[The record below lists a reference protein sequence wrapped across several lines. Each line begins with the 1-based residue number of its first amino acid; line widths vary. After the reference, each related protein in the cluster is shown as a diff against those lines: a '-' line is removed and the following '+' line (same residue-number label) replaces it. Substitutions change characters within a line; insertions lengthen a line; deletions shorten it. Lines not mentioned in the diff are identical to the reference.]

1 LGIESIFGLFRE
13 KPCGEQLVNNQLV
26 VVHYCSTWLPLTQT
40 WIYTQVSQLQR
51 LGINTHVACKK
62 MENKSDFNIDKLHS
76 RSSES
81 LFRKLRRI
89 GLEALRMRDDSPF
102 LMKVAGSVEADIVHS
117 HFGDVGW
124 ENLGALRA
132 VKAHHVVTFYGY
144 DVNMLPVQNAQ
155 WIDRYGEMFSQ
166 ADMFLCEGS
175 HMARCIVGLGCPA
188 HKVLVHH
195 LGVDISKLKFSPRQ
209 WRSGETLRILI
220 AASFRE
226 KKGIPIAI
234 QALGIIARDIPVE
247 LTIIGDAGPSP
258 DEQKEKES
266 IMEALSSTG
275 LMSCTRLLGY
285 QPHNAM
291 LSEALK
297 HHILLQPS
305 ITAGDG
311 DTEGGAPVSIIEML
325 ATGMPVVATT
335 HCDIPEVV
343 GPAFAHFL
351 APERDVEQLA
361 GRIRLLL
368 SDPDS
373 WTALLKA
380 GRDHI
385 EREYN
390 LETQVNRLVKI
401 YEGINKVKHVN
412 AKS

>member
-1 LGIESIFGLFRE
+1 M
-13 KPCGEQLVNNQLV
+13 NNELV

-51 LGINTHVACKK
+51 LGINTHVACKNV
-62 MENKSDFNIDKLHS
+62 ENKSDFNINNLHS

-81 LFRKLRRI
+81 LFRKLKKI
-89 GLEALRMRDDSPF
+89 GLKALRMRDYSPF
-102 LMKVAGSVEADIVHS
+102 LTEVAGIVEADIVHS

-124 ENLGALRA
+124 ENLGALRT

-144 DVNMLPVQNAQ
+144 DVNMLPMQNAQ
-155 WIDRYGEMFSQ
+155 WIERYGELFSQ

-175 HMARCIVGLGCPA
+175 HMARCIVGLGCPD

-195 LGVDISKLKFSPRQ
+195 LGVDVSKLKYSPRQ
-209 WRSGETLRILI
+209 WRKGETLRVLI

-234 QALGIIARDIPVE
+234 QALGIIARDIPLE

-258 DEQKEKES
+258 DEQKEKKN
-266 IMEALSSTG
+266 IMEALRNTG
-275 LMSCTRLLGY
+275 LISCTRLLGFR
-285 QPHNAM
+285 PHDVM
-291 LSEALK
+291 LKESLT
-297 HHILLQPS
+297 HHIFLQPS
-305 ITAGDG
+305 ITAEDG

-343 GPAFAHFL
+343 GPAFANYL

-361 GRIRLLL
+361 DRIKLLL
-368 SDPDS
+368 SDTDS
-373 WTALLKA
+373 WDALLSA

-390 LETQVNRLVKI
+390 LETQVIRLAKI
-401 YEGINKVKHVN
+401 YESLHKEEHVYAN
-412 AKS
+412 C